1 MRDWLSTY
9 VNLSGGIPSKWTLE
23 RVVSLIPTRCLQP
36 LLAQFLEGIKINGT
50 IAIDGKTLRGSR
62 GWNDKSHPLHLLHAW
77 SVEQGICLGQ
87 VSVANEIT
95 AFPELISQL
104 ELKGC
109 IVTTDA
115 LNTQKSSAKAVIECK
130 ADYIFPVKENHSGL
144 LEDIQL
150 LFQEADELR
159 FCGIDAAHSE
169 TIEKIGGR
177 TESRSYTKTH
187 KKPCIKRC
195 ENCRQIADRKWHS
208 INSIQCHLRSA
219 IFGVLASFNVGFFMS
234 FGINRN
240 ISIFCILDVCVSTIK
255 ERYQNAI
262 IIGSEVC
269 MKRKKTRDFLIR
281 NIPLEIFNLL
291 EESAK
296 EHNRSKTQEAIV
308 ALATGLTIS
317 TNRVRQPKPF
327 KWREKISNQFIER
340 AIDEG
345 HA

>member
-87 VSVANEIT
+87 VSVAEKSNEIT

-104 ELKGC
+104 GLKGC

-234 FGINRN
+234 FGIMPC
-240 ISIFCILDVCVSTIK
+240 SMQK
-255 ERYQNAI
+255 
-262 IIGSEVC
+262 
-269 MKRKKTRDFLIR
+269 
-281 NIPLEIFNLL
+281 
-291 EESAK
+291 
-296 EHNRSKTQEAIV
+296 
-308 ALATGLTIS
+308 GLQT
-317 TNRVRQPKPF
+317 
-327 KWREKISNQFIER
+327 
-340 AIDEG
+340 
-345 HA
+345 

>member
-1 MRDWLSTY
+1 MIQPCRLKVPMR
-9 VNLSGGIPSKWTLE
+9 KE
-23 RVVSLIPTRCLQP
+23 MSLLGMPTFRRALI
-36 LLAQFLEGIKINGT
+36 LAIRELIGFKCILIGLMCNSQAL
-50 IAIDGKTLRGSR
+50 KTLK
-62 GWNDKSHPLHLLHAW
+62 WP
-77 SVEQGICLGQ
+77 
-87 VSVANEIT
+87 
-95 AFPELISQL
+95 
-104 ELKGC
+104 
-109 IVTTDA
+109 
-115 LNTQKSSAKAVIECK
+115 
-130 ADYIFPVKENHSGL
+130 
-144 LEDIQL
+144 
-150 LFQEADELR
+150 
-159 FCGIDAAHSE
+159 
-169 TIEKIGGR
+169 
-177 TESRSYTKTH
+177 YTKTH